1 MADGTEPQQS
11 GGRSWE
17 PIPEGDPFTAT
28 EALDLAS
35 GANPVLL
42 VGTKKGVFFFKMDQS
57 RRSWQLQ
64 GPAFLGHIVHHIVV
78 DPRDRRTIL
87 MAIRTGHLGPTVFR
101 STDFGKSWQEAR
113 RPPAFRKAISGE
125 IERSV
130 DQVFYLKPGHATE
143 PCVWYAGTSPEGL
156 FRSEDDGDTWES
168 VAGWN
173 DHDMWSTWCPTEQ
186 SATPDGSPM
195 FSILID
201 PRDKQHMYACTSSA
215 GVFESTDQGG
225 DWVPLNRGSVADFLP
240 DPNPPWGQDPHC
252 VEMHPLEPDVLYQ

>member
-1 MADGTEPQQS
+1 M
-11 GGRSWE
+11 
-17 PIPEGDPFTAT
+17 
-28 EALDLAS
+28 
-35 GANPVLL
+35 LL
-42 VGTKKGVFFFKMDQS
+42 VGTKKGAFFFKTDES
-57 RRSWQLQ
+57 RRSWQLH

-87 MAIRTGHLGPTVFR
+87 MAIRTGHLGATVFR
-101 STDFGKSWQEAR
+101 STDYGKSWQEAG
-113 RPPAFRKAISGE
+113 RPPAFRKASSGE

-130 DQVFYLKPGHATE
+130 EQVFYLKPGHATE
-143 PCVWYAGTSPEGL
+143 PCVWYAGTSPEGP

-195 FSILID
+195 HSILID
-201 PRDKQHMYACTSSA
+201 PRDKRHMYACTSSG

-240 DPNPPWGQDPHC
+240 DPNPPC
-252 VEMHPLEPDVLYQ
+252 RRHPASRTRL